1 MGQGREKALGFIC
14 QLSFPSMAIQKVVLG
29 PGKNKKF
36 TCSLQIEEL
45 TGVPYERIETVDGEG
60 VVGPIIAS

>member
-1 MGQGREKALGFIC
+1 
-14 QLSFPSMAIQKVVLG
+14 MAIQKVVLG